1 MAARKKSNPK
11 GAHLLR
17 EQVLRAAPGLEAAE
31 ALFDSV
37 SDVIFCVKNRE
48 RQYVAANFAFVHAAG
63 LKSRA
68 DLIGRTAREVFPPL
82 LAAGYEQQDD
92 DVFNHGAEVHDRL
105 EMVTRANGEIG
116 WFVSQKIPVRAANGQ
131 IIALAGIS
139 RDLATPAAQKDRFG
153 AMAEAL
159 DALHRDYATPLR
171 IGDLA
176 RKAGLSFSQ
185 FQRRVTAL
193 TGLSPRQLLTKSRI
207 EAAAHALTGT
217 KKSIAEIAIDC
228 GFYDQAAFS
237 RHFRNFTGLSPRAY
251 REASQKFS

>member
-1 MAARKKSNPK
+1 MAGAKKSNLK
-11 GAHLLR
+11 AAHVLR
-17 EQVLRAAPGLEAAE
+17 EQILRAAPGLEAAE

-37 SDVIFCVKNRE
+37 NDVIFCVKNRE
-48 RQYVAANFAFVHAAG
+48 RQYAAANFAFVHSAG

-68 DLIGRTAREVFPPL
+68 DLIGRTARDIFPPL

-92 DVFNHGAEVHDRL
+92 DVFKRGAEVHDRL

-116 WFVSQKIPVRAANGQ
+116 WFVSQKIPVRSQSGE

-139 RDLATPAAQKDRFG
+139 RDLATPAAQKGRLG

-159 DALHRDYATPLR
+159 DALHRDFATPLR
-171 IGDLA
+171 IGELA

-207 EAAAHALTGT
+207 EAAAHALAGSR
-217 KKSIAEIAIDC
+217 KPIAEIAIDC

-251 REASQKFS
+251 RLASGKTD